1 MFCLSTAVTIDE
13 STVSLGFAG
22 DNAVVTLTGIDATHL
37 SIGKIRFVLSAYLFS
52 KLHRGITYP
61 TV

>member
-1 MFCLSTAVTIDE
+1 MFCLSTAVTID
-13 STVSLGFAG
+13 